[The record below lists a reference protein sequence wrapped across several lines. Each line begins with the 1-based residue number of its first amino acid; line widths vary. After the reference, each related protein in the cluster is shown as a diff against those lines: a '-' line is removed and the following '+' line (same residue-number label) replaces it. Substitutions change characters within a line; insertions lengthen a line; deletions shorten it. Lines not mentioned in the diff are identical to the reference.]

1 ATQAASIVAHE
12 TVLNRMNDTAGTPQA
27 IPVAAWPTSTFFTP
41 KKTMYFNGEPIE
53 ILAQPAAHTDGDVL
67 VYFRSSDVIAT
78 GDAYS
83 SDRFPQFDA
92 ARGGSINGAIDSLNR
107 IIDIAVAAYNM
118 QGGTLIVPG
127 HGRITNEA
135 DIVEYRDGVTII
147 RDRIKDMV
155 GKKMTLAQV
164 RAAKPALD
172 YERIYTIPGWT
183 GDQFIEA
190 IYNELSRAAA
200 PPARGTAR

>member
-1 ATQAASIVAHE
+1 
-12 TVLNRMNDTAGTPQA
+12 
-27 IPVAAWPTSTFFTP
+27 
-41 KKTMYFNGEPIE
+41 
-53 ILAQPAAHTDGDVL
+53 

-78 GDAYS
+78 GDTYS
-83 SDRFPQFDA
+83 SDRFPQFDP

-107 IIDIAVAAYNM
+107 IVDIAVAAYNM

-127 HGRITNEA
+127 HGRLTNEA

-164 RAAKPALD
+164 KAAKPALD
-172 YERIYTIPGWT
+172 YERIYSIPGWT
-183 GDQFIEA
+183 GDQFIDA
-190 IYNELSRAAA
+190 VYNDLSRAAA
-200 PPARGTAR
+200 TPARGVAR